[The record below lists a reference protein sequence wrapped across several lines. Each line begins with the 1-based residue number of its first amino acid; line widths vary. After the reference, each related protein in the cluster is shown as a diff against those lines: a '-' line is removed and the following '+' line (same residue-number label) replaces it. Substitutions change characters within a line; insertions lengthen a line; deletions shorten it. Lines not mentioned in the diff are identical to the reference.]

1 MPPDVSLPMPMHAH
15 TWSLHEQ
22 FEICTSSVGR
32 AIVFPSTP
40 RPDFSEMQSSVVS
53 KSQPSMVT
61 FLHESTSIPSAP
73 LFTTTF
79 LNVTFSQYSGWID
92 HIPVCS
98 V

>member
-32 AIVFPSTP
+32 PIVLPSTP

-53 KSQPSMVT
+53 KSQPSIT
-61 FLHESTSIPSAP
+61 TCLHESTSIPSAP

-79 LNVTFSQYSGWID
+79 LNVMLSVYTGWID
-92 HIPVCS
+92 HMPACWV
-98 V
+98 